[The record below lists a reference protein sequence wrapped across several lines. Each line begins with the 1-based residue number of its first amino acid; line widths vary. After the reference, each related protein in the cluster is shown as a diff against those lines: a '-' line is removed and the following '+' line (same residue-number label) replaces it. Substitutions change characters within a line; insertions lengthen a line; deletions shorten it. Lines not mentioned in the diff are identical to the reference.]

1 LLSAVHD
8 YSDPGEAANCYAAA
22 QVQLTPT
29 GPTPFRTRA
38 VRVEFEHL
46 WMQQVYESSARV
58 KHAALVP
65 SRAVIKFLT
74 VPGSELITQ
83 GAPLPYQGI
92 LRYRPGHA
100 YYERTH
106 AAVSWASMSLP
117 VGQLD
122 AACIAIAGHD
132 LHSLRDLSIVVP
144 SAAAMTKL
152 RQILDASVALAEH
165 APRVLSGPEVAR
177 NLEQSLIDAIVG
189 CFAQSDAPHADVV
202 HQNHD
207 TVMRR
212 FYNLLEDSP
221 ERPFYIPEICAAIR
235 VPERTLRICCQEHI
249 GMSPKQYL
257 LLRRMHLARG
267 ALRQAIVSE
276 TTVTDVATRFGFWHF
291 GRFAE
296 RYRLI
301 FGELPSVTLD
311 RLPS

>member
-1 LLSAVHD
+1 MLSAVHD

-29 GPTPFRTRA
+29 GRMPFKTRA
-38 VRVEFEHL
+38 VRVEFENL
-46 WMQQVYESSARV
+46 WMQQVHESGARI

-65 SRAVIKFLT
+65 TRAVIKLLAA
-74 VPGSELITQ
+74 PGRELITQ
-83 GAPLPYQGI
+83 GAVLPYEGI
-92 LRYRPGHA
+92 LRYRPGHI

-106 AAVSWASMSLP
+106 EAVHWASMSLP
-117 VGQLD
+117 VEQFVS
-122 AACIAIAGHD
+122 ACIAIAGRD
-132 LHSLRDLSIVVP
+132 LNPLRDLSIVVP
-144 SAAAMTKL
+144 STAAMTKL
-152 RQILDASVALAEH
+152 RQLLEASVALAEH
-165 APRVLSGPEVAR
+165 APRVLSAPEVAR
-177 NLEQSLIDAIVG
+177 GLEQSLLEAIVDCIG
-189 CFAQSDAPHADVV
+189 QPDVHHTGLM

-257 LLRRMHLARG
+257 LLRRMHLARS
-267 ALRQAIVSE
+267 ALGQAPVSE
-276 TTVTDVATRFGFWHF
+276 TTVTDIATRFGFWHF
-291 GRFAE
+291 GRFAGS
-296 RYRLI
+296 YRSI

-311 RLPS
+311 RPPR